1 MVYSTKVDDRAF
13 LQQKILRKI
22 ATDGRQSISRLEKE
36 LDHHHPPVYSA
47 VQSLVKKNRLQ
58 KVRGIGH
65 ENKMGRPQ
73 KFFDLTGQGILYLIN
88 EMKIS
93 LEDFWKMAFNVFDQ
107 NKKLNIGF
115 TINEL
120 FLLYEKNILG
130 FNRDHTIS
138 SLYEGLADVEILSRL
153 EISEAEQKM
162 IEILATLGS
171 IPSPK
176 LTFLI

>member
-1 MVYSTKVDDRAF
+1 MLLAYFLIWTNTSYYSTHHILYCMVYSTKVDDRAF

-73 KFFDLTGQGILYLIN
+73 KFFDLTGQGILYL
-88 EMKIS
+88 
-93 LEDFWKMAFNVFDQ
+93 
-107 NKKLNIGF
+107 
-115 TINEL
+115 
-120 FLLYEKNILG
+120 
-130 FNRDHTIS
+130 
-138 SLYEGLADVEILSRL
+138 
-153 EISEAEQKM
+153 
-162 IEILATLGS
+162 
-171 IPSPK
+171 
-176 LTFLI
+176 